1 MLIDSHVH
9 FWNFDK
15 QNDAWITNNMKIL
28 QQDFLP
34 VNILPTLQEAGVDG
48 LVAVQAGQSETE
60 TNFLLS
66 LAQTNSFINGVVG
79 WVDLQNE
86 TVEDRLNYYAQFTA
100 IKGWRHIIQTE
111 AEGFLSGKN
120 FIKGIAQLQ
129 LFNYTYDIL
138 VYQHQLKEVLELVQK
153 FPNQKFV
160 IDHCAKPDIK
170 NKPIEPWKTLIKEI
184 ASNPNVYCK
193 LSGLLTESNW
203 QQWEPKDF
211 YPYLDVVFEAFGAKR
226 ILFGSDWPVMLLSG
240 KYVQWKNLVEIYLK
254 PFSAE
259 EQNNIMGTNAIN
271 FYNL

>member
-1 MLIDSHVH
+1 MC
-9 FWNFDK
+9 
-15 QNDAWITNNMKIL
+15 M
-28 QQDFLP
+28 
-34 VNILPTLQEAGVDG
+34 
-48 LVAVQAGQSETE
+48 
-60 TNFLLS
+60 
-66 LAQTNSFINGVVG
+66 
-79 WVDLQNE
+79 
-86 TVEDRLNYYAQFTA
+86 
-100 IKGWRHIIQTE
+100 
-111 AEGFLSGKN
+111 
-120 FIKGIAQLQ
+120 
-129 LFNYTYDIL
+129 

-170 NKPIEPWKTLIKEI
+170 NKSIEPWKTLIKEI

>member
-15 QNDAWITNNMKIL
+15 KNDAWITNNMKIL

-34 VNILPTLQEAGVDG
+34 VNILPTLQEAGVNG

-100 IKGWRHIIQTE
+100 IKGWRHIIQAE
-111 AEGFLSGKN
+111 AGGFLSGKN

-170 NKPIEPWKTLIKEI
+170 NKSIEPWKTLIKEI

>member
-15 QNDAWITNNMKIL
+15 KNDAWITNNMKIL

-34 VNILPTLQEAGVDG
+34 VNILPTLQEAGVNG

-79 WVDLQNE
+79 WIDLQNE

-100 IKGWRHIIQTE
+100 IKGWRHIIQAE

-120 FIKGIAQLQ
+120 FIKGIEQLQ

-170 NKPIEPWKTLIKEI
+170 NKSIEPWKTLIKEI
-184 ASNPNVYCK
+184 ASNPSVYCK
-193 LSGLLTESNW
+193 LSGLLSESNW

>member
-1 MLIDSHVH
+1 MQIIMLIDSHVH

-15 QNDAWITNNMKIL
+15 KNDAWITNNMKIL

-34 VNILPTLQEAGVDG
+34 VNILPTLQEAGVNG

-100 IKGWRHIIQTE
+100 IKGWRHIIQAE

-170 NKPIEPWKTLIKEI
+170 NKSIEPWKTLIKEI

-193 LSGLLTESNW
+193 LSGFPRLILILVCMIAADLAWSQAQPTGLTTVVWNRDTL
-203 QQWEPKDF
+203 DF
-211 YPYLDVVFEAFGAKR
+211 GVIEEGA
-226 ILFGSDWPVMLLSG
+226 ILRKHRSIGRFCLPCGLH
-240 KYVQWKNLVEIYLK
+240 
-254 PFSAE
+254 
-259 EQNNIMGTNAIN
+259 
-271 FYNL
+271 